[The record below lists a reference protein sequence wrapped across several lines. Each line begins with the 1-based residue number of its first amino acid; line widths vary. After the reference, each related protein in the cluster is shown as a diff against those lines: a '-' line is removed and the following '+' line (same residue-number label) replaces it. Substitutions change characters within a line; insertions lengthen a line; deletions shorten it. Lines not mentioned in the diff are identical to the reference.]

1 MKKYVIETYVAEDG
15 HSPFQEWLD
24 GLKDKT
30 VQTKLYA
37 RLGRASFGNFGDYK
51 IIKGA
56 KGLFEMR
63 EHSGGGYR
71 ILYSV
76 IENRIVLLLAG
87 SAKKDQKK
95 AITKAKEYLAD
106 YERSKS
112 HD

>member
-1 MKKYVIETYVAEDG
+1 MKKYEIETYVAKNG

-37 RLGRASFGNFGDYK
+37 RLSRASFGNFGDYK

-71 ILYSV
+71 IFYSV
-76 IENRIVLLLAG
+76 IGNKIVLLLAG

-95 AITKAKEYLAD
+95 AITRAKVYLAD
-106 YERSKS
+106 YERSKKP
-112 HD
+112 